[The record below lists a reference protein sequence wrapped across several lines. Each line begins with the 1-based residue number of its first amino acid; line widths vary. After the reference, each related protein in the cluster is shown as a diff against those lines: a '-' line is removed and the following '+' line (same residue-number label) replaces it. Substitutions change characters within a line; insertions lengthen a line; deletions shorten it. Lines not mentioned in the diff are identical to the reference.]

1 MAASGELGE
10 TGEKKKLSIRDKSND
25 KYPVYAIPLKYLYYN
40 DQNGRINTA
49 YKKYSSTNGLLIPEP
64 GDSEY
69 NMIFEKFIYESNVQ
83 AMKDTKLSI
92 EEKSQQEPGVVLPD
106 GRVIDGNRRLT
117 ALRMIERESKQPRR
131 FNAVILSLDAKSKY
145 DEKRIKELELDLQLG
160 REERVNYDPI
170 DRIFDIYN
178 TIEVEKLMTIDE
190 YKKASGAKSTKGI
203 NRDIRLAELIIK
215 FIEIVSPG
223 GNPIDKFY
231 LARDLKLDGPIEE
244 IENTITKLKSKNK
257 EAIKEA
263 VLVYMASSKVN
274 EDQKDTTRVMRD
286 LKQNVLQDH
295 ERLQH
300 FLDAADEKVDVI
312 MDAFEKNPLKSA
324 NELKTVLS
332 QDNGAQKS
340 VDSLVR
346 STNTIINKGKII
358 NERTKALV
366 ELESVRDSL
375 SEIDAEDFAELTQD
389 EHIQARD
396 VIKDINDILYR
407 LNKDI

>member
-1 MAASGELGE
+1 
-10 TGEKKKLSIRDKSND
+10 
-25 KYPVYAIPLKYLYYN
+25 
-40 DQNGRINTA
+40 
-49 YKKYSSTNGLLIPEP
+49 
-64 GDSEY
+64 
-69 NMIFEKFIYESNVQ
+69 
-83 AMKDTKLSI
+83 
-92 EEKSQQEPGVVLPD
+92 
-106 GRVIDGNRRLT
+106 
-117 ALRMIERESKQPRR
+117 
-131 FNAVILSLDAKSKY
+131 
-145 DEKRIKELELDLQLG
+145 
-160 REERVNYDPI
+160 
-170 DRIFDIYN
+170 
-178 TIEVEKLMTIDE
+178 
-190 YKKASGAKSTKGI
+190 
-203 NRDIRLAELIIK
+203 
-215 FIEIVSPG
+215 
-223 GNPIDKFY
+223 
-231 LARDLKLDGPIEE
+231 
-244 IENTITKLKSKNK
+244 
-257 EAIKEA
+257 
-263 VLVYMASSKVN
+263 MASSKVN

-332 QDNGAQKS
+332 QDTGAQKS

-375 SEIDAEDFAELTQD
+375 SEIDVEDFAELTQD